1 MFYRKLIITLVLFSA
16 ACASD
21 DTDAEEK
28 SSRPKST
35 AQPEE
40 KLDQTETPLPD
51 GIPEKQDNILNRGR
65 AGVIETV
72 VDAESEEDWR
82 KLDLDTGEQSDDEKK
97 WDLSFSRSRIL
108 INGGMS
114 GPGSVSVA
122 TLTQA
127 FDKVQDVPSEDE
139 FHGEETDS
147 TGDKGDADALPDNP
161 FYSAGDDWFVYN
173 IMTHELTPREV
184 TYVVKS
190 TEDRYYK
197 LRFIGYYDRDNG
209 TPGVV
214 TLRWIAL
221 E

>member
-1 MFYRKLIITLVLFSA
+1 MFHHNLFIALIVFST

-21 DTDAEEK
+21 ASEPEDKKA
-28 SSRPKST
+28 SRPQT
-35 AQPEE
+35 EA

-51 GIPEKQDNILNRGR
+51 GIPEKQDDIVNRGR

-72 VDAESEEDWR
+72 VDAQLEEEWR
-82 KLDLDTGEQSDDEKK
+82 KLDLDTGEQSDDENA

-122 TLTQA
+122 TLTKA
-127 FDKVQDVPSEDE
+127 FDAVKDVPAEDE
-139 FHGEETDS
+139 FHGEEADS
-147 TGDKGDADALPDNP
+147 TGEKGDADTLPDNP
-161 FYSAGDDWFVYN
+161 LYSSGDDWFVYN

-184 TYVVKS
+184 TFVVKS
-190 TEDRYYK
+190 TEDRYFK

-209 TPGVV
+209 TPGVI
-214 TLRWIAL
+214 TLRWIEL